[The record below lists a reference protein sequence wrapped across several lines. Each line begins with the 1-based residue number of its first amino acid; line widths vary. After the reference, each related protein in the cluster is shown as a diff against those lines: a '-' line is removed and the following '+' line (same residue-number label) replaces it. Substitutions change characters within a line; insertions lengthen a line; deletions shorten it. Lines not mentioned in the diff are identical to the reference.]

1 MKILLLVVGK
11 TTDPHFAASFEDYS
25 KRLSH
30 YVSFGMEVI
39 PELRQTRALSEEQQK
54 EQEGRLI
61 LERLRPGDR
70 VVLLDEHGA
79 ERRSVDF
86 AAWLDKRMASG
97 ARRLVFVV

>member
-11 TTDPHFAASFEDYS
+11 TTDPHFAASFEDYR

-61 LERLRPGDR
+61 LERLQPGDR

-86 AAWLDKRMASG
+86 AAWLD
-97 ARRLVFVV
+97 